1 MNKCLWF
8 EIFTVATVFICES
21 LAAAIL
27 FSVQRGGGTLLISSS
42 QMKSTEKRLIVS
54 VEEKNMLI
62 LC

>member
-27 FSVQRGGGTLLISSS
+27 FSVQRGGGGGTLLISSS
-42 QMKSTEKRLIVS
+42 QIEFRVKSTEKR
-54 VEEKNMLI
+54 
-62 LC
+62 